1 MAKSAEMKRPPSRRP
16 SMAVSMSARK
26 PPAEPIELPDGMW
39 QRIAQKAYELYEQRK
54 RRDGQAL
61 GDCFEAKAIEMG
73 RDS

>member
-1 MAKSAEMKRPPSRRP
+1 MKRPSNRRP
-16 SMAVSMSARK
+16 PTGVSMSAQK
-26 PPAEPIELPDGMW
+26 LPADPIELPEGMW

-54 RRDGQAL
+54 RRDGHSL